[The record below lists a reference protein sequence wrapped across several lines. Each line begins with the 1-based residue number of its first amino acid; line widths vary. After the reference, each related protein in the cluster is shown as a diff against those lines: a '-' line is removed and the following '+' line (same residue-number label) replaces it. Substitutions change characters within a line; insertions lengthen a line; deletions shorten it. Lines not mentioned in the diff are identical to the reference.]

1 MISFKPPLPAARVAQ
16 ALAEV
21 QLILVPTGVKAV
33 AGLSGASRKNVHS
46 QGVVVC
52 CRWAQKDLRCGLQG
66 IKMAGCLL
74 STTAYCT

>member
-33 AGLSGASRKNVHS
+33 AGLSGASRKKRS
-46 QGVVVC
+46 LAGRC
-52 CRWAQKDLRCGLQG
+52 CV
-66 IKMAGCLL
+66 L
-74 STTAYCT
+74 SLGTERLEVRASGD